1 MDIQGE
7 RRLIAG
13 RDAVWRAL
21 NDLEVPRDC
30 IPGCQKLERVSDTVI
45 EATIAAQIGPVKAP
59 FGRRIE
65 LKDLDPPR
73 AYTLVG
79 EGKSAATG
87 FGRGEARVTLEEEGG
102 VTTLRYTAQLK
113 LGGKI
118 AQIGARLVMVCD
130 VSGSMRAYA
139 RGFLQLAHALSGRDR
154 AVELFAFATRL
165 TRLTR
170 WLRVRDPDQSLARIG
185 TSVQDWDSGTRIG
198 AALARLV
205 TEYAP
210 SVLGSNSIV
219 MLLTDGLERGPPEEL
234 RAAAERLKRSC
245 R

>member
-21 NDLEVPRDC
+21 NDLEVLREC

-59 FGRRIE
+59 FSSRIE

-79 EGKSAATG
+79 EGKSAAAG
-87 FGRGEARVTLEEEGG
+87 FGRGEARVTLEEEAG

-118 AQIGARLVMVCD
+118 AQIGARLVE
-130 VSGSMRAYA
+130 GATR
-139 RGFLQLAHALSGRDR
+139 QLADQFFTKFAARFEQPA
-154 AVELFAFATRL
+154 AVAAPPAPIPR
-165 TRLTR
+165 RR
-170 WLRVRDPDQSLARIG
+170 HSLYLWIL
-185 TSVQDWDSGTRIG
+185 I
-198 AALARLV
+198 ALAGL
-205 TEYAP
+205 
-210 SVLGSNSIV
+210 LGFIYW
-219 MLLTDGLERGPPEEL
+219 LTAR
-234 RAAAERLKRSC
+234 
-245 R
+245 